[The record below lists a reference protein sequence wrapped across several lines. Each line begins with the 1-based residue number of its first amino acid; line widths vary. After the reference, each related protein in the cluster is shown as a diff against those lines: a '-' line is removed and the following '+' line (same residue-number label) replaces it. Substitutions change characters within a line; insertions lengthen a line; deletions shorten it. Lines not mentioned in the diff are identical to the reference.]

1 MVTVRALCFSNWLSS
16 VVVSADGK
24 RSRLHLHCL
33 SLVIRTVN
41 GDAVT
46 PAGIELDVLEYQLR
60 NGGIAF
66 GAGAE
71 SDAELAEQLTGA
83 IDEAAPHAGLSTEQV
98 GVVVLGHSPAPA
110 PDIRDVAQDLQRA
123 TGLDTVLVR
132 TPDVVIGVSE
142 KFTRAQVEIG
152 ERAMASQHDYAS
164 GVSTFL
170 RAAGDFE
177 PVWLQLGLLAVL
189 VVVICIAA
197 TLASLATGRRRP
209 REDN

>member
-1 MVTVRALCFSNWLSS
+1 M
-16 VVVSADGK
+16 
-24 RSRLHLHCL
+24 
-33 SLVIRTVN
+33 
-41 GDAVT
+41 T
-46 PAGIELDVLEYQLR
+46 PAGIELDVLAYQLR

-71 SDAELAEQLTGA
+71 SDAKLAEQLAGA
-83 IDEAAPHAGLSTEQV
+83 IDEAAPNAGLGTEQV
-98 GVVVLGHSPAPA
+98 GVVVLGHTPAPA

-164 GVSTFL
+164 GVATFL

-177 PVWLQLGLLAVL
+177 PAWLPLGLLAV
-189 VVVICIAA
+189 VVVAICIAA
-197 TLASLATGRRRP
+197 TLAALAINHRRP
-209 REDN
+209 REGD